1 MQPMD
6 RNVSRLIEV
15 FEKDSLDQI
24 LKMARII
31 QDKIEIGL
39 CKLGDVFTDP
49 NSSSYMIY
57 YYITYVYLFSESFGI
72 KDFDTLERA
81 SILSM
86 RIIDPFRQYVN
97 ESFNT
102 FELSDIT
109 NGKEEE
115 KLLNYLKDTSWSSE
129 LEELVGEKGVS
140 CFEQHYLKYI
150 NQLMDTSKSY
160 REKHIGNME
169 PYLDGEFEKTAIGL
183 TGYSKLII
191 PILAG
196 ISGKYDQI
204 DNLEK
209 LMDLYLLAEMKFMN
223 LKAWKHDYMSKRYSL
238 LITEVLTENNLGT
251 DASIEEI
258 LPLIYCNGYDE
269 NHLISANQYI
279 EKALFLSSGNKS
291 CQRALRSLQ
300 VRVNVLLYDLRTLKE
315 EPKRIYTHYDAK
327 RRVEKDELRAK
338 LRESMI
344 WLRSQSLCGFPELV
358 HWGTFLHKYG
368 FTADEQVLSGDVFYR
383 SLLLNIFKDLKEYPE
398 LISEDYYKSEVDY
411 VKNAKHKY
419 SKRGWGHFPDSPE
432 LPPDIGTISEISRL
446 AVDADDDEWFTDV
459 LEVINFV
466 LNNNQRKDGAI
477 LSWITEQKMED
488 FFVNAKSVHCIYIRS
503 LLKRTYRRPIPATV
517 MSFLSNLNQLDSKG
531 YHEIISKGYSWL
543 ESEQKDDGSWNTLYF
558 TGKCYNIYEF
568 IKLSKE
574 ISSDGESLKRA
585 VENLINNQN
594 KNGSWGQVNGDPKE
608 TSYALLGLLTAGEF
622 SEKTDIIKVSNAI
635 ELGISY
641 LWHSSEGREFWHG
654 ADFAEIQIKKMSTEP
669 ADLIEYRSATL
680 TTALAVYAIDK
691 YLSLSCS

>member
-15 FEKDSLDQI
+15 FEKDSLEQI

-31 QDKIEIGL
+31 QDKIEIGI
-39 CKLGDVFTDP
+39 CRLGDVFKDP
-49 NSSSYMIY
+49 DSASYMIY
-57 YYITYVYLFSESFGI
+57 YYITYVFLFSESFGI

-86 RIIDPFRQYVN
+86 KILDPFRQYVN
-97 ESFNT
+97 EAFNSF
-102 FELSDIT
+102 EHGDLVKLKD
-109 NGKEEE
+109 E
-115 KLLNYLKDTSWSSE
+115 KNLHDYLKDNEWNNE
-129 LEELVGEKGVS
+129 LEELIGEKGME
-140 CFEQHYLKYI
+140 CFEKHYLQYI
-150 NQLMDTSKSY
+150 NQLTKASDSY
-160 REKHIGNME
+160 RKRHIGNME
-169 PYLDGEFEKTAIGL
+169 PYLAYEFEDTAIGL

-196 ISGKYDQI
+196 ISGKYDEI
-204 DNLEK
+204 ENLEK
-209 LMDLYLLAEMKFMN
+209 LMDFYLLAEMKFMN
-223 LKAWKHDYMSKRYSL
+223 LKAWKHDYTSKRYSL

-269 NHLISANQYI
+269 KHLLGANQYI

-315 EPKRIYTHYDAK
+315 EPKRIYTHFDAK
-327 RRVEKDELRAK
+327 RKVSNDELRAK

-344 WLRSQSLCGFPELV
+344 WLRTQSLCGFPELV

-383 SLLLNIFKDLKEYPE
+383 SMLLNIFRDIKEFPE
-398 LISEDYYKSEVDY
+398 LISDDYYKSELSY
-411 VKNAKHKY
+411 VKESKHKH

-432 LPPDIGTISEISRL
+432 LPPDIGTIAEICRL
-446 AVDADDDEWFTDV
+446 AVESDDDEWLTDV
-459 LEVINFV
+459 FEVINFV
-466 LNNNQRKDGAI
+466 ISNNQRKDGAI

-503 LLKRTYRRPIPATV
+503 LLKRTYRRPIPASV
-517 MSFLSNLNQLDSKG
+517 MSFLRNLNQLDSKVYG
-531 YHEIISKGYSWL
+531 EIIDKGYSWL
-543 ESEQKDDGSWNTLYF
+543 ASEQKIDGCWNTLYF
-558 TGKCYNIYEF
+558 TGSCYNIYEF
-568 IKLSKE
+568 IKLSKDLNRD
-574 ISSDGESLKRA
+574 SDSLKRA
-585 VENLINNQN
+585 VDYLINSQN

-608 TSYALLGLLTAGEF
+608 TSYAILGLLTVSQF
-622 SEKTDIIKVSNAI
+622 SEQIDIIRLSNSV

-641 LWHSSEGREFWHG
+641 LWHSSEGRDYWHG

-680 TTALAVYAIDK
+680 TTALAAYAIDK